1 MKKLVLLV
9 FLSASLIGC
18 KNEQPEK
25 NTSAEFSSE
34 KDPIAKEIAMANG
47 FGNFE
52 NVNQL
57 NYTFNVKVND
67 SIVSQRQWKWFPKE
81 NKVEL
86 TEKGKSFSYNTN
98 GELNEQEKEVDQKFI
113 NDKYWLL
120 FPFELVWSEFKGEL
134 EPQATA
140 PISKNQMQM
149 LTVKYSD
156 SGGYTPGDTYLV
168 YFDKNEKII
177 KEWTYRSSTGRSLST
192 TWEDYENFNGLNI
205 AKMHSSEDGKF
216 QLFFTDIAVN

>member
-1 MKKLVLLV
+1 MKKLIFLIL
-9 FLSASLIGC
+9 LSASLVGC
-18 KNEQPEK
+18 KNEQPEI
-25 NTSAEFSSE
+25 NPSPELSAD
-34 KDPIAKEIAMANG
+34 KDPVAKEIAMANG
-47 FGNFE
+47 FGNFS

-67 SIVSQRQWKWFPKE
+67 SLVSQRQWKWFPKE

-86 TEKGKSFSYNTN
+86 TEKGKTFSYVSN
-98 GELNEQEKEVDQKFI
+98 GNLDDEEKEVDQKFI

-120 FPFELVWSEFKGEL
+120 FPYELMWSDFKGEK

-140 PISKNQMQM
+140 PISKTQMQM
-149 LTVKYSD
+149 LTVKYPD

-168 YFDKNEKII
+168 YFDKDDKII
-177 KEWTYRSSTGRSLST
+177 KEWTYQSANGRSLST

-205 AKMHSSEDGKF
+205 AKMHSSEDGSF
-216 QLFFTDIAVN
+216 QLFFTDIEVK